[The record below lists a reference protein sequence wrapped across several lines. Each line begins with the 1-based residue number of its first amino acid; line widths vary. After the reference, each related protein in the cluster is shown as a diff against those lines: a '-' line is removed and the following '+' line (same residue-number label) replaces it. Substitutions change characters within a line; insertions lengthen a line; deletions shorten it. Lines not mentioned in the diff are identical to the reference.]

1 MKAGQELK
9 GMLLAVYS
17 LSLRAGQRLLSGVVS
32 VYTGLN
38 SHWKGKA
45 RGLCLIMCRA
55 DKTNTQKPRKDVPVL
70 NGGRVLEV
78 NRIFL
83 LPGIFVCAE
92 KARKAGRHMF
102 LL

>member
-1 MKAGQELK
+1 MKAGQELR

-45 RGLCLIMCRA
+45 
-55 DKTNTQKPRKDVPVL
+55 
-70 NGGRVLEV
+70 
-78 NRIFL
+78 
-83 LPGIFVCAE
+83 
-92 KARKAGRHMF
+92 
-102 LL
+102 